1 MNKVKVKVVQSKVFH
16 LTAGFV
22 RPYSVLQA
30 PVNQRSDSAIR
41 HTSNKAIPLD
51 IMIRLYKAFILP
63 HFEYASPLFLGLSK
77 GLSAKLQ
84 STNAFAL
91 RTLLNHSR
99 LTAYEELL
107 KMAHINSLEHR
118 RIEQALILVYK
129 SIYDQAP
136 VYILEMFTLR
146 NNGYSLRGHFKIVLL
161 RPTSSYMQHS
171 FMYQAGKQWNNLPDE
186 IRTSESL
193 SIFNKNL
200 QNLQLSSSYNCNCIF
215 CK

>member
-1 MNKVKVKVVQSKVFH
+1 MNAKVSI
-16 LTAGFV
+16 L
-22 RPYSVLQA
+22 R
-30 PVNQRSDSAIR
+30 RIR
-41 HTSNKAIPLD
+41 KLISFD

-77 GLSAKLQ
+77 GLSAKLE

-118 RIEQALILVYK
+118 RIGQALILVYK

-136 VYILEMFTLR
+136 V
-146 NNGYSLRGHFKIVLL
+146 G
-161 RPTSSYMQHS
+161 SY
-171 FMYQAGKQWNNLPDE
+171 
-186 IRTSESL
+186 
-193 SIFNKNL
+193 
-200 QNLQLSSSYNCNCIF
+200 
-215 CK
+215 